1 MSLQIV
7 SALFGIFGVVLAL
20 YVFSLMKKRNPKRWM
35 KFFPPE
41 GIDRGP
47 NADSSYNMVI
57 LGEKGSLFTDEEVA
71 ESQHRY
77 FKYVGKQN

>member
-1 MSLQIV
+1 MSLPIV
-7 SALFGIFGVVLAL
+7 SVIFGAFGVGFAL
-20 YVFSLMKKRNPKRWM
+20 YAFSLIEKRNPKRWE

-47 NADSSYNMVI
+47 NADSSYNKVI